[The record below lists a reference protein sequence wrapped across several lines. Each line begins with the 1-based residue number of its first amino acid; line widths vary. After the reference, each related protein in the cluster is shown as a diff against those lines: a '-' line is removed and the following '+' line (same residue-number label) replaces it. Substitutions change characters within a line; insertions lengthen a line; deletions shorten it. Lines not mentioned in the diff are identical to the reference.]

1 MSTTSED
8 IKTIIA
14 GETASVPSIVWNK
27 AVDNYIID
35 FEKENSPTK
44 SEFDAIKLA
53 LAGKGKVLD
62 NSFGKIF
69 SLVVRVP
76 SSI

>member
-1 MSTTSED
+1 MDTTSED

-14 GETASVPSIVWNK
+14 NETVSVPNIVWNK
-27 AVDNYIID
+27 AGENYIIY
-35 FEKENSPTK
+35 FEQEDSPTK
-44 SEFDAIKLA
+44 SEFEAIKLA

-62 NSFGKIF
+62 NSCGKIF